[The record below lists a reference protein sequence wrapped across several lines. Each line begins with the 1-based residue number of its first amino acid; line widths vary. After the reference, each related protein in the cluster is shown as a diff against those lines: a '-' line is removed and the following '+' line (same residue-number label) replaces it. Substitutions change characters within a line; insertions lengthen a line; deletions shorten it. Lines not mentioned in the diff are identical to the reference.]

1 MTKNST
7 KEDELLEKPAK
18 NSHFLIYGG
27 IILLLC
33 LGLCIS
39 YDLHQTKEI
48 SSIILPRM
56 QAEYEAKIA
65 DLSAEIELLK
75 RDFHKLNSEHLS
87 LDTLSEKYIDEKLAE
102 FEKNLIKG
110 EPKNQEELVLQ
121 NNTRISALEKTVE
134 AIKDNEKNIPQ
145 EILLGAGALSIRNMA
160 DNGENF
166 AYEAEVLQI
175 LACGN
180 QIAEEYIAKIRQ
192 FSSQPLQ
199 TKSSLIKNFK
209 RIYADLSGTEIN
221 SSDNDK
227 SSEDVTEVETWKN
240 AFFARIKN
248 LITFK
253 HKKSVKF
260 EPLPDEV
267 YDLVESGNL
276 FLALQRMQTDKKYAV
291 LNYSAL
297 EAWKH
302 DVQNYLEFNSAV
314 EGLLMNTL
322 ANIHLKQFERNQQK

>member
-1 MTKNST
+1 MTKNSP
-7 KEDELLEKPAK
+7 KEDETSEKSAK
-18 NSHFLIYGG
+18 NLHLPLISG

-48 SSIILPRM
+48 SSMILPQM

-65 DLSAEIELLK
+65 DLSAEVELLK

-87 LDTLSEKYIDEKLAE
+87 LDTLSEEYIDEKLAK
-102 FEKNLIKG
+102 FEEDIINGTPENQKG
-110 EPKNQEELVLQ
+110 QVLQ
-121 NNTRISALEKTVE
+121 NNARINALEKEV
-134 AIKDNEKNIPQ
+134 AALKDNENNLPQ

-180 QIAEEYIAKIRQ
+180 QIAEEYISKIRKY
-192 FSSQPLQ
+192 SAQPIQ
-199 TKSSLIKNFK
+199 TKNSLIKNFK
-209 RIYADLSGTEIN
+209 RIYADLSGTEI
-221 SSDNDK
+221 SPADNDK
-227 SSEDVTEVETWKN
+227 SSNEDATKVETWKN

-276 FLALQRMQTDKKYAV
+276 ALALQRMQTDNKYAM
-291 LNYSAL
+291 LNNSAL

-302 DVQNYLEFNSAV
+302 DVQNYLEFNNAV

-322 ANIHLKQFERNQQK
+322 ANIHLKQFERNKQ